1 MIDLYTKVIL
11 TIIALSLAGLL
22 AVQVLPQP
30 AKAQGSGCGMTKG
43 TACYV
48 ISI

>member
-11 TIIALSLAGLL
+11 TVIAISLAGLL
-22 AVQVLPQP
+22 AVQIMPQP
-30 AKAQGSGCGMTKG
+30 AKAQGGGCGTTRG